1 MPPQDPNPLIPYLAP
16 GPVLLVITGPSGV
29 GKDSVIAEMVRQGGS
44 FHFVVTATN
53 RRRRPEEVD
62 GVDYIFVS
70 TAEFERMVRAD
81 ELFEYAIV
89 YDQYKGVQ
97 KAQVRQAFGAGQD
110 VVMRLD
116 VQGARVI
123 QDRIPGATTVFL
135 APTSVQDL
143 ERRLRLRGVDAPEQI
158 ARRLETAAAEIALAD
173 TFGYVVVNREGRLC
187 ESAGQILAI
196 MDAEKR
202 HTHRPSIIL

>member
-1 MPPQDPNPLIPYLAP
+1 
-16 GPVLLVITGPSGV
+16 
-29 GKDSVIAEMVRQGGS
+29 MVRQGGS

>member
-1 MPPQDPNPLIPYLAP
+1 VSPQRSNPLAPYLAP
-16 GPVLLVITGPSGV
+16 EPTLVVITGPSGV
-29 GKDSVIAEMVRQGGS
+29 GKDSVIAEMARQGGS

-53 RRRRPEEVD
+53 RKQRPDEVD

-70 TAEFERMVRAD
+70 TEEFERMVRAD
-81 ELFEYAIV
+81 ELFEYAVV

-97 KAQVRQAFGAGQD
+97 KAQVRRAFGRGQD

-123 QDRIPGATTVFL
+123 QDRIPGTTTVFL

-143 ERRLRLRGVDAPEQI
+143 EGRLQRRGVDTPEQI
-158 ARRLETAAAEIALAD
+158 ARRLETATAEIALAD

-187 ESAGQILAI
+187 EAARQVLAI

-202 HTHRPSIIL
+202 RTHRPSIIL